1 MWELVQ
7 ELAQR
12 QMDSGES
19 PSGVGSL
26 SPPSNVPGFL
36 LHIQGVTGASAQA
49 GMCFLWILIPQGA
62 TTLCHPRWAQHPWDE
77 PQFI

>member
-1 MWELVQ
+1 MWELAW

-26 SPPSNVPGFL
+26 SHPQPPSDVPGRL
-36 LHIQGVTGASAQA
+36 LHIQGVTGVSAQA
-49 GMCFLWILIPQGA
+49 GMCFLWILLPQGA
-62 TTLCHPRWAQHPWDE
+62 TLCHPLP
-77 PQFI
+77 PQMGTAHTG